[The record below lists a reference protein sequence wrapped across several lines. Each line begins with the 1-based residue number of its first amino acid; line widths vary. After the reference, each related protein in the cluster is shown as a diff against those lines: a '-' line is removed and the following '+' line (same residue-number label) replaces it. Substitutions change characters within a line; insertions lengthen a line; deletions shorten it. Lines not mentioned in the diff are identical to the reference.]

1 MKRSIYFVFGILH
14 FVRQNPG
21 DFAKIEMQN
30 FEKNMY
36 DFQKCTKKGEKA
48 YKFGIFWEKNSVFVM
63 SFSNLVPLPIFIKIF
78 SYPYQILGIGFH
90 TPTEKSP
97 TDNGVLK
104 M

>member
-1 MKRSIYFVFGILH
+1 MKRSICFVFGILH

-36 DFQKCTKKGEKA
+36 DFQKCTKKGEKH
-48 YKFGIFWEKNSVFVM
+48 INSVYFGE
-63 SFSNLVPLPIFIKIF
+63 NIF
-78 SYPYQILGIGFH
+78 
-90 TPTEKSP
+90 
-97 TDNGVLK
+97 

>member
-1 MKRSIYFVFGILH
+1 MKRSICFVFGILH

-48 YKFGIFWEKNSVFVM
+48 YIFGIFWKKYF
-63 SFSNLVPLPIFIKIF
+63 
-78 SYPYQILGIGFH
+78 Y
-90 TPTEKSP
+90 
-97 TDNGVLK
+97 LK
-104 M
+104 KVKK